1 MKEKQVR
8 AINDSGRSYLV
19 YLASKKADKVNDL
32 DDKIAK
38 NLAQQLRG
46 YRANIIL
53 NAFINQMKSKVKVEY
68 NDSLLKALNIRLNS

>member
-8 AINDSGRSYLV
+8 AINESGRGYLV
-19 YLASKKADKVNDL
+19 YLASKKADEVNDL

-38 NLAQQLRG
+38 NLALQLRG